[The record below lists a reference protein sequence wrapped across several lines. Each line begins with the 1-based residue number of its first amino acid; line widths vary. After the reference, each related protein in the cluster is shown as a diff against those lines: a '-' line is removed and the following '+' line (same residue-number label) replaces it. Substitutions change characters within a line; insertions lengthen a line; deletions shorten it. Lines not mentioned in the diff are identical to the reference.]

1 MNKEGVCIA
10 AGSGTCIMQVP
21 VQRKQRRIS
30 IVTVQGIMSGGFQ
43 MKTRKHMIEFIRK
56 QKTAFVASVD
66 EDGFPNIKAMF
77 APRKIEGDFFYFST
91 NTSSMRSQQFMKNS
105 KASIY
110 FYNRGRFR
118 YEGIMLTGTMEVL
131 QDEAIKK
138 EIWCTGDTMYYSQGV
153 TDPDYCVLKF
163 TAVKGRHYCDLKTES
178 FHVDDLE

>member
-1 MNKEGVCIA
+1 
-10 AGSGTCIMQVP
+10 
-21 VQRKQRRIS
+21 
-30 IVTVQGIMSGGFQ
+30 
-43 MKTRKHMIEFIRK
+43 
-56 QKTAFVASVD
+56 
-66 EDGFPNIKAMF
+66 
-77 APRKIEGDFFYFST
+77 
-91 NTSSMRSQQFMKNS
+91 MKNFGEFFNNQVEHAGTIVIS
-105 KASIY
+105 RTQKMTEEKLEACVKMLKEKNPKASIY